1 MSLWK
6 KIKKGIMKVVDAI
19 LGTIFKPLLIPIV
32 FITKIIKKIWSII
45 LLIINVFIS
54 LIEAVIQ
61 LFEFFL
67 KFVDIFIELVS
78 RITEYIF
85 NPFKLL
91 ILLIQFFILFISFG
105 VSFLYHTFAFPSRKS
120 SGFMDLKFVEF
131 ALYGAILTAIYTPI
145 MIGYFAYWF
154 IYRLIIEYVILHNID
169 KSTGG
174 YISSFMYRYFIACEN
189 PPDAWY
195 MTPSWHKG
203 NQNSKYIFAYNK
215 CPAGY
220 STNNAV
226 ALFCKRN
233 SDYELTMCP
242 QANLYR
248 AEKDLNTIGHLRS
261 QDFNDKKYEFLKL
274 KKNRQN
280 REIDTYRHTVAANNN
295 TCAVKMKSKDT
306 LLRSVC
312 MKTSDK
318 TYRNKIQQ
326 LCSDIYCTNDT
337 NEPLCHKLS
346 YSDDSNG
353 DNSFKKN
360 NNNMQIIMYLFLIV
374 LIMVLVAGKF
384 LDKRRT

>member
-6 KIKKGIMKVVDAI
+6 KIKKGMMKIVDTI
-19 LGTIFKPLLIPIV
+19 LGTIFKPLLIPFN
-32 FITKIIKKIWSII
+32 FIRKILKK
-45 LLIINVFIS
+45 LFDVVMFIINVFIS
-54 LIEAVIQ
+54 LIEAVVQ
-61 LFEFFL
+61 LFHFFL
-67 KFVDIFIELVS
+67 KFIEIFIELLS

-85 NPFKLL
+85 NPFKLF

-105 VSFLYHTFAFPSRKS
+105 VSFVYHTFAFPSGKS
-120 SGFMDLKFVEF
+120 SGLMDLKFVEF
-131 ALYGAILTAIYTPI
+131 ALYVAIGAIYTSV
-145 MIGYFAYWF
+145 MMTYFAYWF
-154 IYRLIIEYVILHNID
+154 IYRLIVEYVILHNID

-233 SDYELTMCP
+233 NDYELTVCP

-261 QDFNDKKYEFLKL
+261 QDFNDRKYEFLKL

-295 TCAVKMKSKDT
+295 TCAIKMQSKDT

-318 TYRNKIQQ
+318 TYKNKIQQ

-337 NEPLCHKLS
+337 YEPLCHKLS
-346 YSDDSNG
+346 YTDDLNG
-353 DNSFKKN
+353 DNGFKKN
-360 NNNMQIIMYLFLIV
+360 SNNIQIIIYIFLMVI
-374 LIMVLVAGKF
+374 IMVLAAGKF
-384 LDKRRT
+384 LDKQRT

>member
-1 MSLWK
+1 M
-6 KIKKGIMKVVDAI
+6 KIIDAV
-19 LGTIFKPLLIPIV
+19 LEGIFKPLLIPIR
-32 FITKIIKKIWSII
+32 FIHKIILKIWDII
-45 LLIINVFIS
+45 LLIINIFIS
-54 LIEAVIQ
+54 LVEAAIQ
-61 LFEFFL
+61 LLEFFL
-67 KFVDIFIELVS
+67 KFIEIFVELLS
-78 RITEYIF
+78 NITDYIF

-91 ILLIQFFILFISFG
+91 ILLIQFAILFISFSI
-105 VSFLYHTFAFPSRKS
+105 SFVYHTFAFPSKKS
-120 SGFMDLKFVEF
+120 SRFMDLKFVEF
-131 ALYGAILTAIYTPI
+131 ALYGAILIAIYTPI

-203 NQNSKYIFAYNK
+203 NQNSKHIFVYNK
-215 CPAGY
+215 CPSGY

-233 SDYELTMCP
+233 NDYELTVCP
-242 QANLYR
+242 HANLYR

-261 QDFNDKKYEFLKL
+261 QDFNHNRFEFMKL
-274 KKNRQN
+274 KKNRQK

-295 TCAVKMKSKDT
+295 TCAVKMQSKDN
-306 LLRSVC
+306 LIKSVC

-318 TYRNKIQQ
+318 IYKNKIHQ

-337 NEPLCHKLS
+337 YEPLCHKLS
-346 YSDDSNG
+346 YTDDLNG
-353 DNSFKKN
+353 DNVFKN
-360 NNNMQIIMYLFLIV
+360 NSKTIQIIMYLFLVVI
-374 LIMVLVAGKF
+374 IMVLVAGKF
-384 LDKRRT
+384 LDKRTI